1 MCLSFDGGDGPGG
14 EGGVSWDFSPAGIAK
29 GVVSLAGNA
38 AVPGLGSAAVYG
50 GQGALSA
57 ARGDGF
63 FGNKGADTV
72 ETPAFLNPTP
82 DDLAIGA
89 GLGATDADLAAA
101 ADPNA
106 VDVPDFLIKEAENNR
121 RGAPPPSFLNPTPD
135 DLAIGAG
142 LGATDADLAA
152 AADPNAVDV
161 PDFLIEEAKNNR
173 RGAPPPFLVEE
184 AKNNRNGLPA
194 PFLVEEARRDA
205 AARAGTIEVP
215 DFNAPGR
222 PIVPFQP
229 PPGARGAATPEEPT
243 PEAPTPEAP
252 TPSSVGGSTAVSA
265 GANTAVDTA
274 VNQAIS
280 FGGSVGG
287 GGGSGKAVKTFGA
300 GGRNARIVR

>member
-1 MCLSFDGGDGPGG
+1 MWIATWVIIMCLSFDGGDGPGG

-121 RGAPPPSFLNPTPD
+121 RGAPPP
-135 DLAIGAG
+135 
-142 LGATDADLAA
+142 
-152 AADPNAVDV
+152 
-161 PDFLIEEAKNNR
+161 
-173 RGAPPPFLVEE
+173 
-184 AKNNRNGLPA
+184 
-194 PFLVEEARRDA
+194 FLVEEARRDA